1 MKYSYEYKRNC
12 VELYRQGKWPET
24 PEGAKVKRF
33 HNTIRTW
40 VRIED
45 ACGPEALQHQNQNK
59 IWTAEEKYELVAKIL
74 AGASVNAT
82 AIAAGIATGLLYQWV
97 RCYRMEGY
105 QGLVAQQKGRPV
117 GACTAHTAHTAC
129 TRGKVTIER
138 ILDFGIIQRF
148 QFGGNIGIRRCICKS
163 PLIFFLD
170 VHLFQLSF
178 LIRQGFV
185 PPRGFRAQSYC
196 NKSRC
201 SSPCQQPASAVQQG
215 RPALRSDP
223 DVVR

>member
-12 VELYRQGKWPET
+12 VELYRQGKWAET

-82 AIAAGIATGLLYQWV
+82 AIAAGIANGLLYQWV

-105 QGLVAQQKGRPV
+105 QGLVAQRKGRPPKEPGMKKIEPAELTPSEREEMIRLRAENERLRAEIAV
-117 GACTAHTAHTAC
+117 VKKGLPC
-129 TRGKVTIER
+129 GKR
-138 ILDFGIIQRF
+138 DSQR
-148 QFGGNIGIRRCICKS
+148 NSRRKS
-163 PLIFFLD
+163 C
-170 VHLFQLSF
+170 
-178 LIRQGFV
+178 IRQ
-185 PPRGFRAQSYC
+185 RTA
-196 NKSRC
+196 
-201 SSPCQQPASAVQQG
+201 
-215 RPALRSDP
+215 
-223 DVVR
+223 

>member
-1 MKYSYEYKRNC
+1 MKSRWQNERIVKHIYRKNTGEISILILHVTSIGFSRSMGIFMKYSYEYKRSC

-82 AIAAGIATGLLYQWV
+82 AIAAGINKGLLYQWV
-97 RCYRMEGY
+97 RCYRMKGY
-105 QGLVAQQKGRPV
+105 QGLLAQRKGRPP
-117 GACTAHTAHTAC
+117 
-129 TRGKVTIER
+129 KEPDMKKIEPAELTPSER
-138 ILDFGIIQRF
+138 EEM
-148 QFGGNIGIRRCICKS
+148 IR
-163 PLIFFLD
+163 L
-170 VHLFQLSF
+170 
-178 LIRQGFV
+178 
-185 PPRGFRAQSYC
+185 RAE
-196 NKSRC
+196 NERLR
-201 SSPCQQPASAVQQG
+201 AEIAVVKKG
-215 RPALRSDP
+215 LP
-223 DVVR
+223 

>member
-1 MKYSYEYKRNC
+1 MKQEKSTLLPKIIQISLMKSRWQNERIIKHIYRKNTGEISILILHVTSIGFSRSMGIFMKYSYEYKRSC

-82 AIAAGIATGLLYQWV
+82 AIAAGINKGLLYQWV
-97 RCYRMEGY
+97 RCYRMKGY
-105 QGLVAQQKGRPV
+105 QGLLAQRKGRPP
-117 GACTAHTAHTAC
+117 
-129 TRGKVTIER
+129 KEPDMKKKIEPAELTPSER
-138 ILDFGIIQRF
+138 EEM
-148 QFGGNIGIRRCICKS
+148 IR
-163 PLIFFLD
+163 L
-170 VHLFQLSF
+170 
-178 LIRQGFV
+178 
-185 PPRGFRAQSYC
+185 RAE
-196 NKSRC
+196 NERLR
-201 SSPCQQPASAVQQG
+201 AEIAVVKKG
-215 RPALRSDP
+215 LP
-223 DVVR
+223 